1 MRIMV
6 FSWHRFNAL
15 SLENQS
21 IRPEKHH
28 ERGIEPQPVDTKP
41 EQYFENSCPPN
52 SNHWF
57 HNRRSILLMP
67 DRIFSQSWK
76 KRATA

>member
-6 FSWHRFNAL
+6 VSWHRFNAL
-15 SLENQS
+15 SLENQL
-21 IRPEKHH
+21 IRPKKRH
-28 ERGIEPQPVDTKP
+28 ECGIEPHPVDAKP
-41 EQYFENSCPPN
+41 EQYFGNSCPPN
-52 SNHWF
+52 SNQWF
-57 HNRRSILLMP
+57 GNRPSILLIP